1 MYPVSNDFKQ
11 SVYAPIRTAKGR
23 VTFDI
28 SDVTAVGDVNNI
40 STPEEFVLSN
50 KQQLINKNREQT
62 YNLVTWEPNRFKLDG
77 SFSFPD
83 DTIENNK
90 EMGFVSNVLCG
101 ADGIFDPYQTI
112 NFTFNEPHSSMGL
125 TITFDPRNNEYATN
139 FSVTAYDSNDN
150 IIDTVEVENN
160 TEVQAVPIGQLYQYK
175 KIKITIKKWC
185 KPYRR
190 ARIVEVDF
198 GVVRVYQDNSLM
210 KMSLIEEMDLT
221 SSTLPI
227 PEFKFTVDNS
237 SREFNIL
244 NPSGIYKYLQERQQV
259 IGEIGID
266 IDGTVEY
273 IPLGNYLLAGW
284 ASDEGSLTATFT
296 ARPNLDL
303 LSGFDYENLTPKAGY
318 SLYDMAVE
326 IFALCGITNY
336 SIDEKLRNVPTNGL
350 VNKTTCRDVLQ
361 MIALA
366 GCANIYVSRD
376 NIIKLVVNPEDIGVP
391 EDSVS
396 LDNMYQEAQI
406 ELDKIVKA
414 VQVTY
419 YSDLDTSAVVSV
431 NNPGIDKGD
440 VLKLENNTLIN
451 AEEQATAVA
460 NWILQQ
466 KNYRAKYNINWRGNP
481 AHELNDIVTI
491 ETTYGTAKKAI
502 ITKNSIEYQGYLSAK
517 TEARGLTDVVD

>member
-1 MYPVSNDFKQ
+1 MYPVSNEYKDAI
-11 SVYAPIRTAKGR
+11 YAPIRTAKGR

-77 SFSFPD
+77 SFTFPD

-112 NFTFNEPHSSMGL
+112 TFTFNGPHSSMGL
-125 TITFDPRNNEYATN
+125 TVTFDPRNNEYATN

-175 KIKITIKKWC
+175 KIKIVIKKWC

-198 GVVRVYQDNSLM
+198 GVVRVYQDNSLI

-221 SSTLPI
+221 SSTLPT

-318 SLYDMAVE
+318 SLYDMAVD
-326 IFALCGITNY
+326 IFALCGISNY
-336 SIDEKLRNVPTNGL
+336 EIDPALQNIPTKGL
-350 VNKTTCRDVLQ
+350 IKKTTCRNVLQ

-366 GCANIYVSRD
+366 GCANIFVTRD
-376 NIIKLVVNPEDIGVP
+376 NVIKLVVNPASLGDQV
-391 EDSVS
+391 DDVD
-396 LDNMYQEAQI
+396 LDNMYKEPKI
-406 ELDKIVKA
+406 ELEPIVQS

-419 YSDLDTSAVVSV
+419 YSDLDTKDVVTVTNSDV
-431 NNPGIDKGD
+431 DSGE
-440 VLKLENNTLIN
+440 VLKLESNTLIN
-451 AEEQATAVA
+451 TATQATNVA
-460 NWILQQ
+460 NWLLRQRS
-466 KNYRAKYNINWRGNP
+466 YRAKYSINWRGNP
-481 AHELNDIVTI
+481 AHELNDVITI

-517 TEARGLTDVVD
+517 TEARGLTDVMD